1 MLLATGDSRAPAAAA
16 ELTAAAPGDARAWEL
31 AARIAEQR
39 ELWSDALAAADRAL
53 AIDPGR
59 SGMLLL
65 RIDMFVKLDRPGDV
79 FAAAGDAIAGGAFGS
94 ADIAATSVLRGR
106 ILCGLERY
114 GEALAEFERALGLY
128 PEHHHALAG
137 RGEACYM
144 LGRYEEALAAE
155 RSAAALDPGNADLPG
170 RIAETLRALDRPEE
184 ALAAADEAIAAGPRD
199 GKTWM
204 LKAFALLDL
213 GRPGDAAWCW
223 LRAEAFA
230 PDEAWPR
237 RASYLAQRREALI
250 RAAHPPSAP

>member
-1 MLLATGDSRAPAAAA
+1 MHAIGQSSASNPSNAEAGRAIDPGDADLLGVYTEMLLVTGDSRAPAAAA
-16 ELTAAAPGDARAWEL
+16 ELTAAVPGDARAWEL

-59 SGMLLL
+59 SGMLVL
-65 RIDMFVKLDRPGDV
+65 RIDMFLKLDRPGDV
-79 FAAAGDAIAGGAFGS
+79 FAAAGDAIAGGRLDS
-94 ADIAATSVLRGR
+94 PNIAAASVLRGR

-114 GEALAEFERALGLY
+114 GEALDEFARALGLY

-144 LGRYEEALAAE
+144 LERYEEALAAE
-155 RSAAALDPGNADLPG
+155 RSAAALDPGNADLLG

-184 ALAAADEAIAAGPRD
+184 ALAAADEALAAAPRD
-199 GKTWM
+199 GKAWM

-213 GRPGDAAWCW
+213 WRPADAA
-223 LRAEAFA
+223 
-230 PDEAWPR
+230 
-237 RASYLAQRREALI
+237 
-250 RAAHPPSAP
+250 